1 MHNASVSTETRP
13 NTEAAPQKRR
23 LKSNGYL
30 VAGAA
35 IMTLLAAFALLAPVL
50 APSDPNAINPV
61 QSLKP
66 FGFEGHLLGTDNL
79 GRDLLS
85 RLLYGGRITLISS
98 VVAALISTS
107 LGTVLGLIA
116 AYYKGWIDVLV
127 MRLTDILMGFPFIL
141 LAILIV
147 AALGPSTINALIAV
161 AIANVPFTAR
171 LVKSEAARVRE
182 REFITA
188 ALALGAN
195 HQRIVFAHMLPNII
209 SVTIPTLFM
218 TTGWMIGQTSALS
231 FLGLGTQPPTADWG
245 SMLAE
250 SQNYMASLPQVAMLP
265 GLMIVIAVVGLNL
278 FGVGLRT
285 SLMRED

>member
-1 MHNASVSTETRP
+1 MHNASVSTEPLT
-13 NTEAAPQKRR
+13 NTEAASQKRS

-30 VAGAA
+30 LAGAA
-35 IMTLLAAFALLAPVL
+35 IMLLLAAFALLAPVL

-61 QSLKP
+61 QSLKS
-66 FGFEGHLLGTDNL
+66 FNFEGHLLGTDNL

-107 LGTVLGLIA
+107 LGTALGLIA
-116 AYYKGWIDVLV
+116 AYYKGWIDVIV

-195 HQRIVFAHMLPNII
+195 HQRIVLSHMLPNII

-278 FGVGLRT
+278 FGVGLRS
-285 SLMRED
+285 SLMREE